1 MANSQVKC
9 LEDDQQ
15 FVDITETSPEFYYSE
30 KQRTAIET
38 LISSGLQAF
47 ENFIKKERIRQFLSK
62 EEITSIVNSVVD
74 SELGKLELE
83 DDAELDEDVSVS
95 YWPARTDVPTPM
107 LELGWPEEGTWKGIT
122 RAELYTHPPSNNAP
136 HIKVVVR
143 RTIQKATKVIAVVMD
158 LFTDPDI
165 FLDLHEAAT
174 RRKVPVYIILS
185 QSHLS
190 SFLHMVE
197 STGVNVRF
205 TENMRLRVVSGCTYS
220 TRQLKQV
227 TGTVKEKFLLVDG
240 DTVIT
245 GTYSF
250 TWRDSRLERNLIT
263 LLTGEITDS
272 FDEQFRTLFASS
284 RPLQRYDSAPNKE
297 AIRRTQEP
305 LPQLPAP
312 KEVEMVN
319 NAKPSVEIQEPYING
334 FSSPQRFNTSGAL
347 QPIDVLSAPVITPF
361 VGVPLSKS
369 VNKIAERRTIIP
381 PVMKSIGAG
390 AGFNQ
395 SSELRQD
402 SSIKAK
408 EPINVPDVSIRH
420 RLAACQNFEGPT
432 VNLRS
437 GQESHSALSDILKNV
452 QRSKPSIAKT
462 TGGRPSKSLWD
473 LTQLSQMSGYGGEM
487 GQNSTELGDDAKHA
501 KSRWLSTDTPA
512 MLLMRHRAF
521 PSDDPRS
528 REHSNMASPGFKPSA
543 VITPTRLQG
552 QLPYGASNTW
562 FSSPRSGRTLYYS

>member
-15 FVDITETSPEFYYSE
+15 FVDITETSPDFYYSE
-30 KQRTAIET
+30 NQRTAMET
-38 LISSGLQAF
+38 LISSGSQAF

-62 EEITSIVNSVVD
+62 EEIAAIVNSVTD
-74 SELGKLELE
+74 SQLGKLELE

-122 RAELYTHPPSNNAP
+122 RAELYTHPPTNNAP

-205 TENMRLRVVSGCTYS
+205 TENMRVRVVSGCTYN

-227 TGTVKEKFLLVDG
+227 TGSVKEKFLLVDS

-250 TWRDSRLERNLIT
+250 TWSDSRLERNLIT

-284 RPLQRYDSAPNKE
+284 RPLQRYDSAKDSSRE
-297 AIRRTQEP
+297 AIRIAQEP
-305 LPQLPAP
+305 LPPLPAP
-312 KEVEMVN
+312 KEVDMVN
-319 NAKPSVEIQEPYING
+319 NAKPSLEVQEPYTNG
-334 FSSPQRFNTSGAL
+334 FSSPQKFNTSGAL
-347 QPIDVLSAPVITPF
+347 QPIDVMSTPLVTSF

-369 VNKIAERRTIIP
+369 VNKIAERRTIVP
-381 PVMKSIGAG
+381 PVINITGAE

-395 SSELRQD
+395 TSDRLQD
-402 SSIKAK
+402 SSVKAK
-408 EPINVPDVSIRH
+408 ETVNVPDISIRH

-437 GQESHSALSDILKNV
+437 AQESHSALSDILKNV
-452 QRSKPSIAKT
+452 QCSKPSVAKT

-473 LTQLSQMSGYGGEM
+473 LTQLSQMPGYGGEM
-487 GQNSTELGDDAKHA
+487 EVGEDAKHS

-528 REHSNMASPGFKPSA
+528 REHSNHGSPGFKPSA

-552 QLPYGASNTW
+552 QLTYGASNNW
-562 FSSPRSGRTLYYS
+562 FNSPRSGRTLYYS